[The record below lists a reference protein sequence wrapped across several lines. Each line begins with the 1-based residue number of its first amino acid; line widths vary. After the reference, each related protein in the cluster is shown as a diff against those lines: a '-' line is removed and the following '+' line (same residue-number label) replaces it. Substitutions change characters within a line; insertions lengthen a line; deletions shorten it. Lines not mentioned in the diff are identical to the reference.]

1 MWFGGVRGL
10 RLLVLLPETLAMVH
24 SILRWV
30 LSISCL
36 GLGGCGSD
44 ASLEPAAAPPGPA
57 AAARAVFDLEAT
69 MTALVATLE
78 RRTELCRLALRDPDA
93 FGRNEA
99 DEFVDA
105 QYEEFGLVR
114 SIRVQMKSEPTWTPR
129 ICEWFDA
136 VLRKPNEENV
146 VIESKAFGRDSDRFD
161 WNDVV
166 RIYGDEYASRGG
178 GPDQPELPD
187 ASPVDGAFRCSASER
202 PVRGLPTRIRSVHLL
217 RQDADDQEVAPVEIA
232 QAVARIA
239 ERRNR
244 SGPPL
249 VAEAENVV
257 CQSGTGDSNV
267 RYSR

>member
-1 MWFGGVRGL
+1 
-10 RLLVLLPETLAMVH
+10 MVH
-24 SILRWV
+24 SIRRWV

-36 GLGGCGSD
+36 GLGACGSD
-44 ASLEPAAAPPGPA
+44 ASSEPAAAAPEPA

-105 QYEEFGLVR
+105 QYEEYGLVR
-114 SIRVQMKSEPTWTPR
+114 SIRVQMESESTWTPR

-166 RIYGDEYASRGG
+166 RIYGDEYASR
-178 GPDQPELPD
+178 
-187 ASPVDGAFRCSASER
+187 PVEDRTNLSYQMLRRSMQRFDGAHPNDRFEDFR
-202 PVRGLPTRIRSVHLL
+202 
-217 RQDADDQEVAPVEIA
+217 
-232 QAVARIA
+232 
-239 ERRNR
+239 
-244 SGPPL
+244 L
-249 VAEAENVV
+249 VSDLYIFCVKMRMIEK
-257 CQSGTGDSNV
+257 
-267 RYSR
+267 